1 MALDRGRWPPPPL
14 PLPPELTELR
24 RAREL
29 ALALVE
35 CGTGK
40 SRSARLRLVPMHSLL
55 PLSPLRALSRPGPPS
70 LPPRS
75 LDLSLLFSFSR
86 SLVPSHGYAALALHL
101 YALDASSYS
110 SLPPSSFSIYIWHKY
125 TLQTKISSPFP
136 LPFPLALFFHFQIPS
151 CLPRGRTREFARLSS
166 LLSPSHLFPPSRRLR
181 TWVYVRTCTLARTID
196 VILYPPLSLSFSF
209 FFADPYSRARPNPC
223 ANILA
228 SLSRNQTVL
237 PRPVL
242 RLPSTSRW
250 TRFFNRAE
258 LRRGEESLVMAS

>member
-1 MALDRGRWPPPPL
+1 MKVRNRIAIECATRVTRRTLTAAAAAAASGLILRSYSFMALDRGRWPPPPL

-110 SLPPSSFSIYIWHKY
+110 SLSPPVF
-125 TLQTKISSPFP
+125 L
-136 LPFPLALFFHFQIPS
+136 
-151 CLPRGRTREFARLSS
+151 
-166 LLSPSHLFPPSRRLR
+166 
-181 TWVYVRTCTLARTID
+181 
-196 VILYPPLSLSFSF
+196 
-209 FFADPYSRARPNPC
+209 
-223 ANILA
+223 
-228 SLSRNQTVL
+228 
-237 PRPVL
+237 
-242 RLPSTSRW
+242 
-250 TRFFNRAE
+250 
-258 LRRGEESLVMAS
+258 